1 MAIKTWRG
9 LAPTWYTPVSEEG
22 SEDPAR
28 FKLKPLN
35 RADLDMVFEG
45 RTTDSEGN
53 LILTARGIEHALR
66 VGLVDWENVLDENDK
81 PLKFRIANFRY
92 LPWAIGQELAGE
104 LVNMSFL
111 AEDEAKNRIRLRALQ
126 MGPALQRRQSG
137 AVREMADPG
146 RVGVPDLPQ
155 ADGHRAQSPAAGPV
169 PAL

>member
-35 RADLDMVFEG
+35 RAELDMVFEG

-81 PLKFRIANFRY
+81 PLKFSIANFRY

-111 AEDEAKNRIRLRALQ
+111 AEDEAKN
-126 MGPALQRRQSG
+126 S
-137 AVREMADPG
+137 
-146 RVGVPDLPQ
+146 
-155 ADGHRAQSPAAGPV
+155 
-169 PAL
+169 